1 MTSMN
6 CPRSVGRVAQHRAV
20 ERVGEA
26 VEAGDDAA
34 RAAPPAASTRSSA
47 IFTVR
52 VTCGSIARIG
62 SSKSFSNRLTRSAV
76 SLRLVIVALKFSKP
90 FISSSAPRRSWS
102 NDRMTAAIGPAT
114 SEMTSANGS
123 VRPVSAMGAHASEVA

>member
-1 MTSMN
+1 MTWSIGVD
-6 CPRSVGRVAQHRAV
+6 SRVAM
-20 ERVGEA
+20 
-26 VEAGDDAA
+26 
-34 RAAPPAASTRSSA
+34 SSA

-52 VTCGSIARIG
+52 VICGSIARIG
-62 SSKSFSNRLTRSAV
+62 SSKSLSRRLTRAAV

-102 NDRMTAAIGPAT
+102 KERITAAIGPAT

-123 VRPVSAMGAHASEVA
+123 VRPMSAMAASA